1 MEELELSERSGGERI
16 SFEDK
21 EVFMATLTQ
30 THGGH
35 AHVPWR
41 ERKKDIFKVDTTSS
55 EFIVPIGR
63 VLLSL
68 IFVIAGFT
76 HFTGATISYA
86 ASAGVPFAD
95 ILVPISGVM
104 AIVGGISVALGVK
117 ARMGA
122 MLLILF
128 LIPVTFMMHNFW
140 AIEDAQAAQQQMTH
154 FLKNIAI
161 FGGLFFVAYY
171 GAGAYSWDRKHDQ
184 SL

>member
-1 MEELELSERSGGERI
+1 
-16 SFEDK
+16 
-21 EVFMATLTQ
+21 MATLTHPHH
-30 THGGH
+30 TH

-41 ERKKDIFKVDTTSS
+41 EKKDIIKVESSSS
-55 EFIVPIGR
+55 EFIVPMGR

-68 IFVIAGFT
+68 IFIVAGFS

-86 ASAGVPFAD
+86 ANSGVPFAD
-95 ILVPISGVM
+95 ILVPVSGVM

-122 MLLILF
+122 LLLILF

-140 AIEDAQAAQQQMTH
+140 AIEDAQMAQQQMTH
-154 FLKNIAI
+154 FMKNIAI

-171 GAGAYSWDRKHDQ
+171 GAGSYSWDSKHQD
-184 SL
+184 SF